1 VCSGRRALATASSCE
16 TRWPACARPS
26 AECRSDSGCA
36 PVPRHRRCAT
46 RPPPRVRSRR
56 YPGVRVISWPRVR
69 VHATATVGGDGG
81 AGAGAGAGK
90 GAGRPAARVQLHSP
104 VRAKASAAV
113 VRPRRAPTP
122 TRRVGSGGNVAAG
135 RTAAAAAGGSTQERM
150 NELRKQL
157 TRLKATTPRTVAAAA
172 AATTRPRSRP
182 PTPQRAARPRA
193 VAPAQRAPSIPAPG
207 QPPAQ
212 TVAAAAPAPTSSAAP
227 PTRRNKKKSISFL
240 RHDEAGPAVEFTD
253 LQLTPRGGARNAHV
267 SSLLLAPSPRS
278 GPKPGDAPVRVPLLP
293 AFCFSPADR

>member
-1 VCSGRRALATASSCE
+1 MQASGSAEEGVPPAEAALVAELAGMRIRALNARAE
-16 TRWPACARPS
+16 ELGVPAHKLDEAEDAADTR
-26 AECRSDSGCA
+26 
-36 PVPRHRRCAT
+36 
-46 RPPPRVRSRR
+46 
-56 YPGVRVISWPRVR
+56 
-69 VHATATVGGDGG
+69 G
-81 AGAGAGAGK
+81 ALVSLIVEQMK
-90 GAGRPAARVQLHSP
+90 EQEAARLAQLQAELGTMRI
-104 VRAKASAAV
+104 RALTKRAEELGVDGALLDAAEDAADTKAATIALIL
-113 VRPRRAPTP
+113 RAE
-122 TRRVGSGGNVAAG
+122 G
-135 RTAAAAAGGSTQERM
+135 RFAAAAAGGSTQERM